1 MYKASDKISDLMSQE
16 EDAIQ
21 IISRFGLEMGV
32 GEQTIQEA
40 CETHDV
46 HTPTFLAV
54 VNYKVFKQRAL
65 PADIDIPTL
74 QRYLHN
80 AHTYFLDF
88 RLPRLRRSLIEA
100 IIPVDPTTKIPSLI
114 LRCYDEFVEEIRTH
128 IEHENEGLFEEHEH
142 DDERITSK
150 LTEIKNL
157 IIKYFPSSSTPSSGT
172 WGTITYPLI
181 SVMSDLWHTEQDFAD
196 HCAIEDDILRPALTH
211 HPIRKAKT
219 DTVKQETE
227 ELSDRELDVRTVVDL
242 GEVTETVLSQLSD
255 EIEKSGLRLRTDLRE
270 ARVTGDPVLLE
281 RLVSNLVENALRY
294 NVPNGEITV
303 RSGINEG
310 APAIQ
315 VENSG
320 PVVPAYEIEGLFEPF
335 RRGAGHRV
343 SSTKSAGLGLSIV
356 RSVVR
361 AHHGTVTVWPRAGGG
376 LVVTV
381 HFPVSNRRSE
391 GESSA

>member
-54 VNYKVFKQRAL
+54 VNYKVFKHRAL

-219 DTVKQETE
+219 GTVKQETE
-227 ELSDRELDVRTVVDL
+227 ELSDRERDVLIQVVRGLSNKEIADVLCISMHTVV
-242 GEVTETVLSQLSD
+242 THR
-255 EIEKSGLRLRTDLRE
+255 KH
-270 ARVTGDPVLLE
+270 
-281 RLVSNLVENALRY
+281 
-294 NVPNGEITV
+294 IT
-303 RSGINEG
+303 RKLNI
-310 APAIQ
+310 
-315 VENSG
+315 
-320 PVVPAYEIEGLFEPF
+320 
-335 RRGAGHRV
+335 H
-343 SSTKSAGLGLSIV
+343 STAGLTIYAIV
-356 RSVVR
+356 NHLIDLNS
-361 AHHGTVTVWPRAGGG
+361 
-376 LVVTV
+376 L
-381 HFPVSNRRSE
+381 E
-391 GESSA
+391 